1 MKVILFGATGMVG
14 QSCLL
19 ECLVDPSVTGV
30 LAVVRESTG
39 RKHEKFREI
48 LHPDFTDFSPI
59 ESDLAGYDACLFCLG
74 ITSAGK
80 TEEAYRKV
88 TKDIALA
95 AAQTL
100 LKKNPFMTFVFVSGA
115 GADSTEKGKVMWAR
129 VKGEAENALLGMPF
143 QDVYVVRPAFIQ
155 PMQGVVSKVK
165 IYNFFY
171 RILGPLFPLLKRFF
185 PKHTISSRDLA
196 RVMIRVAREG
206 APKKVLES
214 SDFESLIPR

>member
-14 QSCLL
+14 QACLL
-19 ECLVDPSVTGV
+19 ECLDDPSVTQV

-39 RKHEKFREI
+39 RKHDKFREI
-48 LHPDFTDFSPI
+48 LLKDFADYSSI
-59 ESDLAGYDACLFCLG
+59 ENELTGYDSCLFCLG
-74 ITSAGK
+74 ITSAGR

-115 GADSTEKGKVMWAR
+115 GADSSEKGKVMWAR
-129 VKGEAENALLGMPF
+129 VKGEAENALLKMPF

-165 IYNFFY
+165 MYNY
-171 RILGPLFPLLKRFF
+171 LYKLLGPLYPLLKRLF
-185 PKHTISSRDLA
+185 PRQTINSRDLA
-196 RVMIRVAREG
+196 RVMIRLAREG
-206 APKKVLES
+206 AAKKVLES
-214 SDFESLIPR
+214 ADFEPLIPR